1 MVAYILIINC
11 RSDLLDVNP
20 QKRTKEVGKK
30 KGVADFIKK
39 GEKMRKQKQF
49 TEEQRQQL
57 LASPYIERVLSNHLE
72 YTIEFKQMAVT
83 QYLQGKTPVEIFVN
97 ANLDLNIIGR
107 KNAFN
112 LIKKWQKEKNKLPKF
127 KTLEDEVKE
136 LRARNKY
143 LEEVLYATKKLHG
156 LED

>member
-1 MVAYILIINC
+1 
-11 RSDLLDVNP
+11 
-20 QKRTKEVGKK
+20 
-30 KGVADFIKK
+30 
-39 GEKMRKQKQF
+39 MRKQKQF
-49 TEEQRQQL
+49 TEEQRKRL
-57 LASPYIERVLSNHLE
+57 LASPFIERVLSNHLE

-97 ANLDLNIIGR
+97 ADLDLELIGR

-112 LIKKWQKEKNKLPKF
+112 LIKKWFKEKRKLPKF

-136 LRARNKY
+136 LRARNQY
-143 LEEVLYATKKLHG
+143 LEEVLYATKKLYG

>member
-1 MVAYILIINC
+1 
-11 RSDLLDVNP
+11 
-20 QKRTKEVGKK
+20 
-30 KGVADFIKK
+30 
-39 GEKMRKQKQF
+39 MRKQKQF
-49 TEEQRQQL
+49 TEEQKQQL

-136 LRARNKY
+136 LRARNTY

>member
-1 MVAYILIINC
+1 
-11 RSDLLDVNP
+11 
-20 QKRTKEVGKK
+20 
-30 KGVADFIKK
+30 
-39 GEKMRKQKQF
+39 MRKQKQF
-49 TEEQRQQL
+49 TEEQKQQL

-107 KNAFN
+107 KNAFK

>member
-1 MVAYILIINC
+1 
-11 RSDLLDVNP
+11 
-20 QKRTKEVGKK
+20 
-30 KGVADFIKK
+30 
-39 GEKMRKQKQF
+39 MRKQKQF
-49 TEEQRQQL
+49 TEEQKQQL

-112 LIKKWQKEKNKLPKF
+112 LIKKWQKEKNKF
-127 KTLEDEVKE
+127 NT
-136 LRARNKY
+136 
-143 LEEVLYATKKLHG
+143 
-156 LED
+156 